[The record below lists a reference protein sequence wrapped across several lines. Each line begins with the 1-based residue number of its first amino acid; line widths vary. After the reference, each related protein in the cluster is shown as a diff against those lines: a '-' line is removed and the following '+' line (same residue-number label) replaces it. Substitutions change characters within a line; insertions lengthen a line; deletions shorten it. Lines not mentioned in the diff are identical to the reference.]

1 MAPSDEKGAA
11 ELGREALAQF
21 RDAARYG
28 AKALAARKAARG
40 ATEGGADSKGRAAG
54 LKDRAAGLK
63 DIAPSAKRRSA
74 EKGDEDSSPGL
85 KDNLPIP
92 RAGGGT
98 ASELGELA
106 DAALARFGKKG
117 KLASKLGVGHRL
129 VDRLLPEGEDEPEAP
144 EAEGEETEDGE
155 PEGREV
161 PGGDEHLF
169 DAKTPIPIQ
178 ESIDVAVPV
187 AAAFDL
193 CLRFEELPR
202 FSDRI
207 EEVDVEDDT
216 HLTILAKVGTHR
228 RTLGI
233 EIVGEEPEERLDW
246 DGVEGIEHSGVV
258 TFHPLAPRLTRVE
271 VTIEQG
277 SERLR
282 ERLLRSVGVP
292 ERTVRQELRRF
303 KAYAELWD
311 EANDFKSADFKD
323 PASEPPPEDDEPEDE
338 EPPED
343 EEAADEEASED
354 ETELE
359 EEPDEEAEE
368 SLEDEDEEAEP
379 AARG

>member
-1 MAPSDEKGAA
+1 MTPNTDEKGAA

-40 ATEGGADSKGRAAG
+40 ATKDTPDLKERAAG
-54 LKDRAAGLK
+54 LKG
-63 DIAPSAKRRSA
+63 
-74 EKGDEDSSPGL
+74 
-85 KDNLPIP
+85 NLPIP

-98 ASELGELA
+98 SSELGELA
-106 DAALARFGKKG
+106 DAALARLGKKG

-129 VDRLLPEGEDEPEAP
+129 VDRLLPDQEDEPEQEPDAP
-144 EAEGEETEDGE
+144 E
-155 PEGREV
+155 PEGVEEV
-161 PGGDEHLF
+161 PGGDEHFF

-216 HLTILAKVGTHR
+216 HLTILAKVGSHR

-246 DGVEGIEHSGVV
+246 DGVEGIEHSGVI

-271 VTIEQG
+271 VTIEQS

-282 ERLLRSVGVP
+282 ERLLRSVGLP

-323 PASEPPPEDDEPEDE
+323 PASEPAEGEQPEDDEPGDE
-338 EPPED
+338 EPLED
-343 EEAADEEASED
+343 EEAADEEAPED
-354 ETELE
+354 EAELE
-359 EEPDEEAEE
+359 EEPDETAEE
-368 SLEDEDEEAEP
+368 PLEHEEAEP
-379 AARG
+379 ARG

>member
-1 MAPSDEKGAA
+1 MAPNTDEKDAA

-28 AKALAARKAARG
+28 AKALAERKAARG
-40 ATEGGADSKGRAAG
+40 APKGAADLRGPVAG
-54 LKDRAAGLK
+54 LKDRAADLK
-63 DIAPSAKRRSA
+63 DRAPSIND
-74 EKGDEDSSPGL
+74 GSPGKEGKDTSASI

-92 RAGGGT
+92 HAGGST

-117 KLASKLGVGHRL
+117 KLASKIGVGHRL
-129 VDRLLPEGEDEPEAP
+129 VDRLLPEPEDGSEEQPDAPASADSAGDEPP
-144 EAEGEETEDGE
+144 EE
-155 PEGREV
+155 
-161 PGGDEHLF
+161 DEHLF
-169 DAKTPIPIQ
+169 DAHTPIPIQ

-207 EEVDVEDDT
+207 DEVDVEDDT
-216 HLTILAKVGTHR
+216 HLTVLAKIGSHR

-246 DGVEGIEHSGVV
+246 DGVEGIEHSGVL

-271 VTIEQG
+271 LTIEQR

-282 ERLLRSVGVP
+282 ERLLRSVGLP
-292 ERTVRQELRRF
+292 ERAVRQELRRF

-323 PASEPPPEDDEPEDE
+323 PASAPPEDEAPEAE

-343 EEAADEEASED
+343 EADGEQ
-354 ETELE
+354 
-359 EEPDEEAEE
+359 EPDEEAQEP
-368 SLEDEDEEAEP
+368 LEDEDEEAEP
-379 AARG
+379 AVQG

>member
-1 MAPSDEKGAA
+1 MTSNTDEKGAA
-11 ELGREALAQF
+11 ELGREALTQF

-28 AKALAARKAARG
+28 AKALAERKAARG
-40 ATEGGADSKGRAAG
+40 ASKAKDAVASKAKEGGAG
-54 LKDRAAGLK
+54 
-63 DIAPSAKRRSA
+63 
-74 EKGDEDSSPGL
+74 
-85 KDNLPIP
+85 
-92 RAGGGT
+92 
-98 ASELGELA
+98 ELGELA

-117 KLASKLGVGHRL
+117 KLASKVGVGHRL
-129 VDRLLPEGEDEPEAP
+129 VDRLLPEPAEEVDEESESESADGADGAESAESEDVQ
-144 EAEGEETEDGE
+144 GDGT
-155 PEGREV
+155 PD
-161 PGGDEHLF
+161 GDEHLF
-169 DAKTPIPIQ
+169 DARTPIPIQ

-216 HLTILAKVGTHR
+216 HLTVLAKVGAHR
-228 RTLGI
+228 RTLAI

-246 DGVEGIEHSGVV
+246 DGVEGIEHSGVL
-258 TFHPLAPRLTRVE
+258 TFHPLAPRLTRIE
-271 VTIEQG
+271 VTIEQS
-277 SERLR
+277 SEGLR
-282 ERLLRSVGVP
+282 ERLLRSVGLP

-323 PASEPPPEDDEPEDE
+323 PASEPPEEDVPEDEEAPEDE

-343 EEAADEEASED
+343 EAD
-354 ETELE
+354 LE

-368 SLEDEDEEAEP
+368 PLEDEEAEP
-379 AARG
+379 AVQG

>member
-1 MAPSDEKGAA
+1 MAPNTDEKGAA
-11 ELGREALAQF
+11 EYGREALSQF

-28 AKALAARKAARG
+28 AKALAERKATRG
-40 ATEGGADSKGRAAG
+40 SSAVGKGIASKANETVSGGKGKVDDTA
-54 LKDRAAGLK
+54 
-63 DIAPSAKRRSA
+63 
-74 EKGDEDSSPGL
+74 SSV
-85 KDNLPIP
+85 KEHLPLP
-92 RAGGGT
+92 RAGGGA

-117 KLASKLGVGHRL
+117 KLASKIGVGHRI
-129 VDRLLPEGEDEPEAP
+129 VDRLLPDPEEEAGDEAEETGSAGAP
-144 EAEGEETEDGE
+144 EDADSSGD
-155 PEGREV
+155 
-161 PGGDEHLF
+161 DEHLF
-169 DAKTPIPIQ
+169 DARTPIPIQ

-207 EEVDVEDDT
+207 AEVDVEDDT
-216 HLTILAKVGTHR
+216 HLTLLVKLGGHR
-228 RTLGI
+228 QTLGV

-246 DGVEGIEHSGVV
+246 EGVEGVEHSGVV

-271 VTIEQG
+271 VTIEQR

-282 ERLLRSVGVP
+282 ERLLRSVGLP

-323 PASEPPPEDDEPEDE
+323 PASEPQ
-338 EPPED
+338 
-343 EEAADEEASED
+343 
-354 ETELE
+354 ET
-359 EEPDEEAEE
+359 
-368 SLEDEDEEAEP
+368 EEAEP
-379 AARG
+379 AAQG

>member
-1 MAPSDEKGAA
+1 MAPNTDEKGAA

-28 AKALAARKAARG
+28 AKALTERKAARG
-40 ATEGGADSKGRAAG
+40 AAKEAGRAPSKAA
-54 LKDRAAGLK
+54 DRAPAKKESGSVK
-63 DIAPSAKRRSA
+63 DKSASV
-74 EKGDEDSSPGL
+74 

-92 RAGGGT
+92 RAGGGA

-117 KLASKLGVGHRL
+117 KLASKVGLGHRL
-129 VDRLLPEGEDEPEAP
+129 VNRLLPEPADEEPDEEIAAPSSEGESSGEEAP
-144 EAEGEETEDGE
+144 E
-155 PEGREV
+155 
-161 PGGDEHLF
+161 GDEHLF
-169 DAKTPIPIQ
+169 DARTPIPIQ

-216 HLTILAKVGTHR
+216 HLTVLAKVGTHR

-233 EIVGEEPEERLDW
+233 EIVGEEPEERIDW
-246 DGVEGIEHSGVV
+246 DGVEGIEHSGVL
-258 TFHPLAPRLTRVE
+258 TFHPLAPRLTRIE
-271 VTIEQG
+271 VTIEQ
-277 SERLR
+277 SDERLR
-282 ERLLRSVGVP
+282 ERLMRSVGLP

-311 EANDFKSADFKD
+311 EANDYKSADFKD
-323 PASEPPPEDDEPEDE
+323 PASEPEDEGSEDE

-343 EEAADEEASED
+343 EEPLEDEEPPED
-354 ETELE
+354 EAEQE

-368 SLEDEDEEAEP
+368 PLEDDEAEP
-379 AARG
+379 AAQG

>member
-1 MAPSDEKGAA
+1 MAPNTDEKGAA
-11 ELGREALAQF
+11 EYGREALSQF

-28 AKALAARKAARG
+28 AKALAERNK
-40 ATEGGADSKGRAAG
+40 
-54 LKDRAAGLK
+54 
-63 DIAPSAKRRSA
+63 
-74 EKGDEDSSPGL
+74 
-85 KDNLPIP
+85 LPIP
-92 RAGGGT
+92 SAGGGA

-117 KLASKLGVGHRL
+117 KLASKIGVGHRL
-129 VDRLLPEGEDEPEAP
+129 VDRLLPDPDDEADQGSDAP
-144 EAEGEETEDGE
+144 EAEEAADAGA
-155 PEGREV
+155 
-161 PGGDEHLF
+161 PGDDEHLF
-169 DAKTPIPIQ
+169 DARTPIPIQ

-207 EEVDVEDDT
+207 AEVDVEDDT
-216 HLTILAKVGTHR
+216 HLTLLVKLGGHR
-228 RTLGI
+228 QTLGI

-246 DGVEGIEHSGVV
+246 EGVGGVEHSGVI

-271 VTIEQG
+271 VTIEQP

-282 ERLLRSVGVP
+282 ERLLRSVGLP

-323 PASEPPPEDDEPEDE
+323 PASEPPPAE
-338 EPPED
+338 EP
-343 EEAADEEASED
+343 
-354 ETELE
+354 
-359 EEPDEEAEE
+359 
-368 SLEDEDEEAEP
+368 EDEEAEP
-379 AARG
+379 AAKG

>member
-1 MAPSDEKGAA
+1 MAPNTDEKGAA
-11 ELGREALAQF
+11 ELGREAFAQF

-28 AKALAARKAARG
+28 AKALAERKAARG
-40 ATEGGADSKGRAAG
+40 AS
-54 LKDRAAGLK
+54 
-63 DIAPSAKRRSA
+63 
-74 EKGDEDSSPGL
+74 
-85 KDNLPIP
+85 
-92 RAGGGT
+92 GGGT
-98 ASELGELA
+98 DLKKEKEDKPASVKDRLPVPHTGGGAAAELGELA

-117 KLASKLGVGHRL
+117 KLASKMGVGHRL
-129 VDRLLPEGEDEPEAP
+129 VNRLLPEPEEEPDEEPDAP
-144 EAEGEETEDGE
+144 GAADDPGGADE
-155 PEGREV
+155 

-169 DAKTPIPIQ
+169 DASTPIPIQ

-193 CLRFEELPR
+193 CMRFEELPR

-216 HLTILAKVGTHR
+216 HLTVLARIGSHR

-271 VTIEQG
+271 VTIEQT

-282 ERLLRSVGVP
+282 ERFLRSVGMP
-292 ERTVRQELRRF
+292 ERTVRRELRRF

-311 EANDFKSADFKD
+311 EANDFKSADLKD
-323 PASEPPPEDDEPEDE
+323 PASVPPEEDIPEDE
-338 EPPED
+338 EPED
-343 EEAADEEASED
+343 EAD
-354 ETELE
+354 LE
-359 EEPDEEAEE
+359 EEPDEEADEP
-368 SLEDEDEEAEP
+368 LEDEEAEP
-379 AARG
+379 AAQG

>member
-1 MAPSDEKGAA
+1 MAPNTDEKGAA
-11 ELGREALAQF
+11 EYGREALSQF

-28 AKALAARKAARG
+28 AKALAERKATRG
-40 ATEGGADSKGRAAG
+40 ATKATEGIASS
-54 LKDRAAGLK
+54 LKDQ
-63 DIAPSAKRRSA
+63 
-74 EKGDEDSSPGL
+74 
-85 KDNLPIP
+85 LPIP
-92 RAGGGT
+92 RAGGGA

-117 KLASKLGVGHRL
+117 KLASKIGVGHRI
-129 VDRLLPEGEDEPEAP
+129 VDRLLPAP
-144 EAEGEETEDGE
+144 EEEAGDEAEEAESAGAPEDADS
-155 PEGREV
+155 
-161 PGGDEHLF
+161 PGDDEHLF
-169 DAKTPIPIQ
+169 DARTPIPIQ

-207 EEVDVEDDT
+207 AEVDVEDDT
-216 HLTILAKVGTHR
+216 HLTLLVKLGGHR
-228 RTLGI
+228 QTLGV

-246 DGVEGIEHSGVV
+246 EGIEGVEHSGVV

-271 VTIEQG
+271 VTIEQR

-282 ERLLRSVGVP
+282 ERLLRTVGLP

-323 PASEPPPEDDEPEDE
+323 PASEPP
-338 EPPED
+338 
-343 EEAADEEASED
+343 
-354 ETELE
+354 ET
-359 EEPDEEAEE
+359 
-368 SLEDEDEEAEP
+368 EEAEP
-379 AARG
+379 AAQG

>member
-1 MAPSDEKGAA
+1 MAPNTDEKGAA

-28 AKALAARKAARG
+28 AKALAERKAARG
-40 ATEGGADSKGRAAG
+40 ASVGGADLKDRATG
-54 LKDRAAGLK
+54 LKDRAATLK
-63 DIAPSAKRRSA
+63 DRVPSKKDRSPS
-74 EKGDEDSSPGL
+74 KKNEDKSASV
-85 KDNLPIP
+85 KDRLPVP
-92 RAGGGT
+92 HAGGG
-98 ASELGELA
+98 AAAELGELA

-117 KLASKLGVGHRL
+117 KLASKMGVGHRL
-129 VDRLLPEGEDEPEAP
+129 VNRLLPEPEEEPDEEPDAP
-144 EAEGEETEDGE
+144 EAADD
-155 PEGREV
+155 PEGADE

-169 DAKTPIPIQ
+169 DARTPIPIQ

-193 CLRFEELPR
+193 CMRFEELPR

-216 HLTILAKVGTHR
+216 HLTVLAKIGSHR

-271 VTIEQG
+271 VTIEQT

-282 ERLLRSVGVP
+282 ERLLRSVGMP

-323 PASEPPPEDDEPEDE
+323 LGSAPPEEDIPEDEESEDE

-343 EEAADEEASED
+343 EAD
-354 ETELE
+354 LE
-359 EEPDEEAEE
+359 EEPDEEADEP
-368 SLEDEDEEAEP
+368 LEDEEAEP
-379 AARG
+379 AAQG

>member
-1 MAPSDEKGAA
+1 MAPNTDEKGAA
-11 ELGREALAQF
+11 ELGREALAQS

-28 AKALAARKAARG
+28 AKALAERKAARG
-40 ATEGGADSKGRAAG
+40 ASKGADRLKGQAAG
-54 LKDRAAGLK
+54 LKDRAADLK
-63 DIAPSAKRRSA
+63 DRAPSIRDRPPGK
-74 EKGDEDSSPGL
+74 EQKGTSSSV
-85 KDNLPIP
+85 KDQLPIP
-92 RAGGGT
+92 RAGGGAAT
-98 ASELGELA
+98 ELGELA
-106 DAALARFGKKG
+106 DAALARFGTKG
-117 KLASKLGVGHRL
+117 KLASKIGVGHRL
-129 VDRLLPEGEDEPEAP
+129 VNRLLPEPEEEADEEPDAP
-144 EAEGEETEDGE
+144 EPEGEEAAGGDA
-155 PEGREV
+155 PD
-161 PGGDEHLF
+161 GDEHLF
-169 DAKTPIPIQ
+169 DARTPIPIQ

-193 CLRFEELPR
+193 CMRFEELPR

-216 HLTILAKVGTHR
+216 HLTVLIKLGRHR

-233 EIVGEEPEERLDW
+233 EIVGEEPEERIDW

-271 VTIEQG
+271 VTIEQP

-282 ERLLRSVGVP
+282 ERLLRSIGMP

-311 EANDFKSADFKD
+311 EANDYKSADFKD
-323 PASEPPPEDDEPEDE
+323 PASAPPEDEEPEDE

-343 EEAADEEASED
+343 EEGEEEEPPED
-354 ETELE
+354 EADLE

-368 SLEDEDEEAEP
+368 PLEDEEAEP
-379 AARG
+379 AAQG